1 MEGLHES
8 GNGARAEKIDEAVS
22 NVASVLEINWQIE
35 EVIGACVL
43 LIHLFQEHLLRVFV
57 RDISNLQRDG

>member
-1 MEGLHES
+1 
-8 GNGARAEKIDEAVS
+8 
-22 NVASVLEINWQIE
+22 
-35 EVIGACVL
+35 VL